1 MFRTKTVV
9 QTTVLRQRQL
19 CIQHFCLFSFPA
31 AVASPDF
38 YCPPSRKG
46 NGDDTN
52 TNTGINMGVPFSKPV
67 FLLAGDLYPGYQ
79 TFKALETNDSNL
91 MKQWLAY
98 WVVRGT
104 LRGTEWFG
112 GAIKN
117 MVPMYSWFKLVFF
130 AWLVHP
136 HYQGALQCYNSLV
149 RPYLLKHEHDIDNA
163 GQKLAT
169 EVTARV
175 RRASKHTVDWLN
187 VKKKQV
193 GNRLV
198 AEIKKAA
205 VESIQEDNITSRRN
219 NNWEEGEEEED
230 VSLVVD

>member
-9 QTTVLRQRQL
+9 QTTVLRQL
-19 CIQHFCLFSFPA
+19 SFSIFVVCCFRRCRHSTWLPPISTA
-31 AVASPDF
+31 
-38 YCPPSRKG
+38 PSRKG
-46 NGDDTN
+46 NGDDSITS
-52 TNTGINMGVPFSKPV
+52 NMGVPFSKPV

>member
-1 MFRTKTVV
+1 MASYFTSELPPLILRLETLDTDNLRPRAPQPLSVP
-9 QTTVLRQRQL
+9 TT
-19 CIQHFCLFSFPA
+19 HLF
-31 AVASPDF
+31 D
-38 YCPPSRKG
+38 
-46 NGDDTN
+46 
-52 TNTGINMGVPFSKPV
+52 MGVPFSKPV
-67 FLLAGDLYPGYQ
+67 FLLVGDLYPGYQ

-98 WVVRGT
+98 WVVRGS

-117 MVPMYSWFKLVFF
+117 MVPMYSWFKLLFF

-136 HYQGALQCYNSLV
+136 QYQGALQCYNSLV

-169 EVTARV
+169 EVTKRV

-193 GNRLV
+193 SNHLV

-205 VESIQEDNITSRRN
+205 VESIQEDNITSRRGN
-219 NNWEEGEEEED
+219 YDDEEED
-230 VSLVVD
+230 VLLID